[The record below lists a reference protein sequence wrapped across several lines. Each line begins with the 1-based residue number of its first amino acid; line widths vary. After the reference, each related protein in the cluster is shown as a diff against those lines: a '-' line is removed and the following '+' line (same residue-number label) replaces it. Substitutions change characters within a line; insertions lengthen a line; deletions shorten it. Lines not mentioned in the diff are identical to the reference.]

1 MEGPKVSVEHSALL
15 GESLATHAALVLQHG
30 GPPWAPSREAIPGK
44 MTSNRSRTR
53 MPTVAINRA
62 KPLPFDLAKELPKNL
77 DAERSILGAVLLDNL
92 AGIKGVIE
100 SGLVANDFSLEQHR
114 RIFRRIFDL
123 GAHKR
128 PIDLVTLTEDMHRV
142 GELEDAGGAPYL
154 ASLADGMPRVSN
166 VTHYCEIVK
175 EKSDLRALIHY
186 THNLQTQAFEGA
198 RTSKALHE
206 DLELFLNSTKPNYAG
221 HKPVAVEDL
230 LAMDMPER
238 KYVIEPI
245 LPERG
250 IGMIYSWRG
259 GGKTFFTMEIAYCVA
274 AGVAECF
281 TWTIPQQRYV
291 LYVDGEMD
299 STELQLR
306 ARQIALGH
314 GMRLPEKQFLRFIT
328 PDLEER
334 APEILTPDGRRRIE
348 DQLRGGELV
357 ILDNLSTLIPTG
369 DERETEDWAVVQ
381 EWFLSLRRRGFHT
394 LFNHHAGKGGGQRGT
409 SNREDVLNLV
419 INLRRPPD
427 YSAEDGLRCEV
438 HFEKI
443 RGRARGSAVQP
454 FELKLQTDERNC
466 VVWTHRPLKG
476 ILARRVFEMF
486 TDGQKD
492 RDIAEAVG
500 ISRYRVYR
508 LRKKFDVNSDP
519 DSVDASD

>member
-1 MEGPKVSVEHSALL
+1 
-15 GESLATHAALVLQHG
+15 
-30 GPPWAPSREAIPGK
+30 
-44 MTSNRSRTR
+44 
-53 MPTVAINRA
+53 MPAVAINRA
-62 KPLPFDLAKELPKNL
+62 TPLPSDLAKALPKNL
-77 DAERSILGAVLLDNL
+77 DAERSILGAVILDN
-92 AGIKGVIE
+92 AGALKVIADSGV
-100 SGLVANDFSLEQHR
+100 VANDFSLEQHR
-114 RIFRRIFDL
+114 RILRRMVDL
-123 GAHKR
+123 AVHKR
-128 PIDLVTLTEDMHRV
+128 PVDLITLTEDLQRV
-142 GELEDAGGAPYL
+142 GELDDAGGAAYL
-154 ASLADGMPRVSN
+154 ASLADGMPRISN

-175 EKSDLRALIHY
+175 EKADLRALIHY
-186 THNLQTQAFEGA
+186 THNLQSQALDGS
-198 RTSKALHE
+198 RNWKTLHD

-221 HKPVAVEDL
+221 HKPVAIETL
-230 LAMDMPER
+230 LGMEMPER
-238 KYVIEPI
+238 KFVIEPI

-259 GGKTFFTMEIAYCVA
+259 GGKTFVTMEIAYCVA
-274 AGVAECF
+274 AGVETCF

-314 GMRLPEKQFLRFIT
+314 GFKLPAPEFLRFIT

-334 APEILTPDGRRRIE
+334 TPEILTPDGRRRIE

-369 DERETEDWAVVQ
+369 DERETEDWAIVQ
-381 EWFLSLRRRGFHT
+381 EWFLSLRRRGYHT

-438 HFEKI
+438 YFEKI

-476 ILARRVFEMF
+476 ILNRRVFEMF
-486 TDGQKD
+486 NDGQKD
-492 RDIAEAVG
+492 RDIADAVG
-500 ISRYRVYR
+500 ISRYKVYR
-508 LRKKFDVNSDP
+508 LRKKYALNPDP
-519 DSVDASD
+519 DSIDATE